1 MSVNTKHIM
10 LFEQF
15 LIEKDAIE
23 AAKDQ
28 IMKAQRK
35 ADKYTNKAAA
45 ERYDIKFKKEKLEY
59 EQKKDT
65 LQREI
70 DAESDPVRK
79 EATKAKLKNLSE
91 KWGITKTKY
100 KERISAM
107 KKGARIN
114 PAGGEA

>member
-28 IMKAQRK
+28 IRKAQKK

-45 ERYDIKFKKEKLEY
+45 ERYDIKFKQEKLEY
-59 EQKKDT
+59 EKKKDT
-65 LQREI
+65 LQREL
-70 DAESDPVRK
+70 DAETDKVQK
-79 EATKAKLKNLSE
+79 EIVKAAIRDLE
-91 KWGITKTKY
+91 KEWGITKEKY
-100 KERISAM
+100 KSRITAM

-114 PAGGEA
+114 PAGGGA